1 MDYQIIIYKSCGNYC
16 KIQLFSP
23 NSLHRENTLILL
35 KFDASCPHTKK
46 RFQHLHFLA
55 LSQEFLLE
63 VEGRTEIKLSKL
75 LAAMTVMG
83 NGIRMGQVDMEAIY
97 QGYKLAFPENAQE
110 LDEWMLGE
118 DEYAEW

>member
-1 MDYQIIIYKSCGNYC
+1 M
-16 KIQLFSP
+16 LWLHSP
-23 NSLHRENTLILL
+23 QSLPSILIFLHHLHYHLL
-35 KFDASCPHTKK
+35 HVLTQRSG
-46 RFQHLHFLA
+46 FQHLHFLA

-75 LAAMTVMG
+75 LAAMTVME

-110 LDEWMLGE
+110 PDEWMLGE